1 MLLLLLLWILQLF
14 KKLIK
19 CKRGDWEKQY
29 SLGCD
34 ANSYVLSHWWHDGSP
49 GFAVPLSSPII
60 MPLSLFP
67 LEELEG
73 GKDEAEVGNSL
84 LRSSNFVGPSLGL
97 LILLFNKIFL
107 LLKTQ
112 TKQLNMNLFKK
123 TSKILV
129 TVSWFCFVF
138 FFSLSF
144 PPSYFPSVPIYW
156 DLERKEIAKA
166 FLKFWWG
173 LRPLFFFFSLNQSC
187 PWPGVELPISII
199 CPKIK

>member
-1 MLLLLLLWILQLF
+1 MTWWKPWVCCSSLQPHLWSVGVT
-14 KKLIK
+14 
-19 CKRGDWEKQY
+19 RG
-29 SLGCD
+29 
-34 ANSYVLSHWWHDGSP
+34 
-49 GFAVPLSSPII
+49 SSWRGII

-144 PPSYFPSVPIYW
+144 PPFYFPSVPIYW
-156 DLERKEIAKA
+156 DLKRKEIAKA

>member
-1 MLLLLLLWILQLF
+1 
-14 KKLIK
+14 
-19 CKRGDWEKQY
+19 
-29 SLGCD
+29 
-34 ANSYVLSHWWHDGSP
+34 
-49 GFAVPLSSPII
+49 

-123 TSKILV
+123 NSKIL
-129 TVSWFCFVF
+129 
-138 FFSLSF
+138 
-144 PPSYFPSVPIYW
+144 
-156 DLERKEIAKA
+156 EIGRAH
-166 FLKFWWG
+166 
-173 LRPLFFFFSLNQSC
+173 
-187 PWPGVELPISII
+187 V
-199 CPKIK
+199 